1 MDVPDAK
8 RPKETHNCPVC
19 LKVVEGTRRTYRKDL
34 TRCLPAA
41 AAHTNTRQK
50 RDVEDGETRD
60 AASLASAPCAEVLQ
74 IDRSHPLPD
83 ERFPELTGDL
93 PDGSTSA
100 EDSRRASILNE
111 EEIGIAT
118 GAAGA
123 DLEGGQHGGVLPR
136 VENDRCDDIQS
147 AFSDCQVV
155 FGTSGT
161 QVRVGL
167 AMDCPT

>member
-8 RPKETHNCPVC
+8 RPKETNNCPVC
-19 LKVVEGTRRTYRKDL
+19 LKVVEGTRRTYRRHL
-34 TRCLPAA
+34 ARCLSVAD
-41 AAHTNTRQK
+41 AHTNTRQK
-50 RDVEDGETRD
+50 RDIEDGETRD

-74 IDRSHPLPD
+74 NDRPHPLPD

-123 DLEGGQHGGVLPR
+123 DLEGGQHGDVLPR

-147 AFSDCQVV
+147 AFSDCQGV

-167 AMDCPT
+167 AMECPT